1 MNILRKTFIVGM
13 TVIGLSSAFAVQA
26 QEAFTPH
33 HREYAATKFDPAK
46 RAEHFA
52 QRQQK
57 LHDALKLNATQET
70 AWNTY
75 ITAVK
80 PAVPVGRPDRID
92 FKSLPAPERMEKHI
106 ERQKERLAKQEAHL
120 AALKTFYAV
129 LTPEQ
134 QKTFD
139 LATVHHG
146 RHHGMRHGL
155 PKQQG

>member
-1 MNILRKTFIVGM
+1 MNTLRKSLIIGM
-13 TVIGLSSAFAVQA
+13 TVIGMGSAVASHA
-26 QEAFTPH
+26 QEATTPK

-57 LHDALKLNATQET
+57 LHDALKLTATQET
-70 AWNTY
+70 AWNAY
-75 ITAVK
+75 IAAIK
-80 PAVPVGRPDRID
+80 PQTPVGRPQHID
-92 FKSLPAPERMEKHI
+92 FKSLPAPERMEKRI
-106 ERQKERLAKQEAHL
+106 ERQKERLAKQEARL

-139 LATVHHG
+139 QATQHEG
-146 RHHGMRHGL
+146 RHHDMHRAL
-155 PKQQG
+155 RKQQG

>member
-1 MNILRKTFIVGM
+1 MYTLRKSFIIGM

-26 QEAFTPH
+26 QEATTPGRH
-33 HREYAATKFDPAK
+33 AYAATKFDPVK

-57 LHDALKLNATQET
+57 LHDALKLTETQET

-75 ITAVK
+75 IAAIK
-80 PAVPVGRPDRID
+80 PQTPTGRPDRVD
-92 FKSLPAPERMEKHI
+92 FNSLPAPERMEK
-106 ERQKERLAKQEAHL
+106 RLALLRERLAKQEARL

-139 LATVHHG
+139 QATVRQG
-146 RHHGMRHGL
+146 RHHGRQHHL
-155 PKQQG
+155 QKQQG